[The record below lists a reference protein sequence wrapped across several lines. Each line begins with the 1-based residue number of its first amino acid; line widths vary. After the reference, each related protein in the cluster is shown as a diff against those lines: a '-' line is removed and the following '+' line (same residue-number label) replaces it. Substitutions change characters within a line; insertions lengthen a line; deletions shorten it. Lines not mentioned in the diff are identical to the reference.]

1 MTKFEK
7 FRENLRYDE
16 ATGNVY
22 SYDTLVAKKDGL
34 YLIEL
39 GYWSLTTRKHVNYV
53 AAELGLTVRQYQ
65 KK

>member
-39 GYWSLTTRKHVNYV
+39 GYWSATTRTHVNYV
-53 AAELGLTVRQYQ
+53 AAELGLTVRQY
-65 KK
+65 KKK